1 MPSNKNDIC
10 RVYTG
15 HMIFLLD
22 DSAKHGHREI
32 FDFEMH
38 CERTCV
44 INEQMPCDSRGERVS
59 ANLRVEMIVRSTDNA
74 LQKERVINGQMPC
87 DSRVGARQ
95 REFASQDDSAKHG
108 QCIAKGAR
116 H

>member
-1 MPSNKNDIC
+1 MPCLHRAYDI
-10 RVYTG
+10 
-15 HMIFLLD
+15 LLD

-44 INEQMPCDSRGERVS
+44 INEQMPCDSR
-59 ANLRVEMIVRSTDNA
+59 VE
-74 LQKERVINGQMPC
+74 
-87 DSRVGARQ
+87 ARQ

>member
-44 INEQMPCDSRGERVS
+44 INEQMPCDSR
-59 ANLRVEMIVRSTDNA
+59 
-74 LQKERVINGQMPC
+74 
-87 DSRVGARQ
+87 VGARQ

-108 QCIAKGAR
+108 QCIAKGRASLTTGTNMTAKQMKAIEEGKER
-116 H
+116 L

>member
-44 INEQMPCDSRGERVS
+44 INEQMPCDSRGS
-59 ANLRVEMIVRSTDNA
+59 ASLTTGTNMTAKQMKAIEEG
-74 LQKERVINGQMPC
+74 KERL
-87 DSRVGARQ
+87 
-95 REFASQDDSAKHG
+95 
-108 QCIAKGAR
+108 
-116 H
+116 

>member
-1 MPSNKNDIC
+1 MPSDKNDIC

-44 INEQMPCDSRGERVS
+44 INEQMPCDSRGGS
-59 ANLRVEMIVRSTDNA
+59 AS
-74 LQKERVINGQMPC
+74 
-87 DSRVGARQ
+87 ARIC
-95 REFASQDDSAKHG
+95 ELGGNSAKHG
-108 QCIAKGAR
+108 QCIAKGRASLTTGTNMTAKQMKAIEEGKER
-116 H
+116 L